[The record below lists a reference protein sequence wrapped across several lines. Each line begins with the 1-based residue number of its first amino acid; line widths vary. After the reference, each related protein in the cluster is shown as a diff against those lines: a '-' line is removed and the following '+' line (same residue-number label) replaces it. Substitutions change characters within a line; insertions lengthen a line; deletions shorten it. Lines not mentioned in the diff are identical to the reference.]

1 MLFCCK
7 HSATHNTAGIV
18 QQLQDAKPKTI
29 YCIVMII
36 KATMRTLHTMATNKI
51 NNNNIKVNDN
61 YAINMSNC
69 KSVYVSSESKSELSL
84 S

>member
-7 HSATHNTAGIV
+7 HSATHNTADIV

-36 KATMRTLHTMATNKI
+36 KATMRTLHTTNKI
-51 NNNNIKVNDN
+51 DNNNIKVNDN